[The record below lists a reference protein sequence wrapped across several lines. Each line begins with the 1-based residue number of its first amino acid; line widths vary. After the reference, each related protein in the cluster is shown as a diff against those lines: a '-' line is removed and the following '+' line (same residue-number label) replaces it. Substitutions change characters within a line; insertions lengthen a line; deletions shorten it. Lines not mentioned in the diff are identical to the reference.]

1 MGKSVPQHKIL
12 SSEEQIM
19 GKSVPQHKILS
30 SEEQIKVKSV
40 PQVIDFPSG
49 VTVY

>member
-1 MGKSVPQHKIL
+1 
-12 SSEEQIM
+12 M